1 MLRSISH
8 DSLLGLWLNYVENE
22 FVDFLTQLELCL
34 KTFRYRG
41 KANIQTLNAIS
52 KSSKNVRSPRSNNT
66 TSLDL
71 VANKLDLDQANSS
84 TQSILFE
91 SNLCHQVSLVV
102 MNILSLI
109 LKHQKDKLCENH
121 DDNAVTKRLV
131 EICFYLL
138 QSNQSKVIKLK
149 TFASLRLLI
158 NKTAT
163 IFLDGNLCLILF
175 KCFNSK
181 FASIRVESCILF
193 YLLMRKNYEHTKQK
207 SINRVHSQTI
217 ISLSQLIGNMKL
229 STSIE
234 VLDCLAILN
243 NSATNDKT
251 FQNTRFSLEVD
262 DLIHN

>member
-71 VANKLDLDQANSS
+71 VANKLDLDQADSS

-163 IFLDGNLCLILF
+163 IFLDGNLCLKLF